1 MLRKSYSQ
9 IDYDK
14 EIKRIDRAIA
24 SLGNELE
31 ELVYKRYELVAQ
43 KHGLNM
49 QELMEFIQ
57 VNDLIP
63 EEVMDLVNSAREKDT
78 QRQMLRA

>member
-43 KHGLNM
+43 KHGLNI
-49 QELMEFIQ
+49 QELMEFIE